1 MRKVG
6 KWAFV
11 FGILVSILAAFIDW
25 GAIPTILVALGLIV
39 GFLNI
44 AEKEAEKFL
53 IAAIAL
59 LIIGTAS
66 FSALIVSGAFA
77 STTQAILNN
86 FTAFVAAAALVVA
99 LKVIVNLGEN
109 PKK

>member
-1 MRKVG
+1 MNKVG
-6 KWAFV
+6 KWAFIS
-11 FGILVSILAAFIDW
+11 GIIVSVLAAFIEW
-25 GAIPTILVALGLIV
+25 EGIPTILIALGLVV

-53 IAAIAL
+53 IATIAL

-66 FSALIVSGAFA
+66 FSVLIANGTFVSK
-77 STTQAILNN
+77 TQTIFND

-109 PKK
+109 SKK